1 MNANGLKSVEQV
13 AGDMGVSPHTI
24 RAWVQ
29 QRRIPYI
36 KAGRRILFDPLDIEN
51 FIKSHKVHVLN
62 EK

>member
-51 FIKSHKVHVLN
+51 FIKYFT
-62 EK
+62 